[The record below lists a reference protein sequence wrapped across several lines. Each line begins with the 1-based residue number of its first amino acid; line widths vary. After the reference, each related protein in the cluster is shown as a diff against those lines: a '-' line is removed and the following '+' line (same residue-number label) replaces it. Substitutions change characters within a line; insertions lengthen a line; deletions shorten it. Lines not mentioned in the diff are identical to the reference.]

1 LDSLSIKCKNSGDVT
16 SSGEPIEDLRNFE
29 YFLFL
34 LITFIYTCKGVYY
47 MGQNKNT
54 TIAGIGA
61 ILVAVGALLTAW
73 FDGDA
78 ATNPDF
84 ASAIAAVI
92 AGVGLILAKDASNNT
107 TPPAA

>member
-1 LDSLSIKCKNSGDVT
+1 
-16 SSGEPIEDLRNFE
+16 
-29 YFLFL
+29 
-34 LITFIYTCKGVYY
+34 

-92 AGVGLILAKDASNNT
+92 AGVGLIMAKDASNNT
-107 TPPAA
+107 PPAA